1 MVKTNNKK
9 LLSLLAVL
17 CTISCG
23 VFSQAKSGME
33 SYNLLSQ
40 GKNYVWMPV
49 IHYQTEKGFYTELR
63 YNYED
68 VQTLSLFAGKTFF
81 TDNELGCTVTP
92 MLGFSTGNFSGASVA
107 VNAEADWKNFY
118 LSTQTQYSAATKKGV
133 SDFFFSWSELGYNF
147 SRSLFAGVAL
157 QYTRQEGVSYKE
169 PGIVAGVSF
178 KNFSL
183 PFYFFKPFQAGQ
195 YIIVGLNFEY
205 SLKKKNKS

>member
-1 MVKTNNKK
+1 
-9 LLSLLAVL
+9 
-17 CTISCG
+17 
-23 VFSQAKSGME
+23 ME

-40 GKNYVWMPV
+40 GKDYVWMPV

-81 TDNELGCTVTP
+81 TGSKLGCTLTP
-92 MLGFSTGNFSGASVA
+92 MLGLSTGNFSGASVA

-118 LSTQTQYSAATKKGV
+118 LSTQTQYSAATRKGV
-133 SDFFFSWSELGYNF
+133 SNFFFSWSELGYNL
-147 SRSLFAGVAL
+147 SRSFFAGVAL
-157 QYTRQEGVSYKE
+157 QYTRQEGVSYTE
-169 PGIVAGVSF
+169 PGIVAGLSF

-183 PFYFFKPFQAGQ
+183 PFYLFKPFQTDQ

-205 SLKKKNKS
+205 SLKAKKKNKG